1 MGEWFDSVIT
11 SPELQFLAG
20 VSALVF
26 GSRAVLSEDNL
37 KGKLWGLGA
46 ISRWLKRKQER
57 TAQAELSELRALR
70 ETVAHQHEYIVHETA
85 RNRSLE
91 IWAANAGY
99 EIPPPEHLT
108 LTEWLRRREEERE

>member
-1 MGEWFDSVIT
+1 MDEWIDSVIT

-20 VSALVF
+20 VAALVF
-26 GSRAVLSEDNL
+26 GSRAVLSEENL

-46 ISRWLKRKQER
+46 ISRWLKKKQEH

-70 ETVAHQHEYIVHETA
+70 KTVDLQHEYIVQETA

-99 EIPPPEHLT
+99 EIPPPKYMT
-108 LTEWLRRREEERE
+108 LTEWKRKREEERE